1 MKALDWIAGSVFLT
15 IGTRDLIDIGLL
27 WFVFYRALV
36 LLRGT
41 RAIQSLVGLLVLGLV
56 YILSQRFEL
65 YAMRWTLEK
74 FFVYIVLAVL
84 ILFQD
89 DIRRGLARAGGQ
101 LFTGFSANPDT
112 FAHEEVVQAAF
123 AMASRRIGAIMVI
136 EREASLK
143 ELIESG
149 HPVDSV
155 VTQELLM
162 TLFHPTS
169 PLHDGA
175 VLLAKGRIAAA
186 KCFLPLSLSKDIAR
200 YFGTRHRAALG
211 LSEETDAVVVVV
223 SEERGGVS
231 LVLGGALTPV
241 ADTNELRQRLQ
252 EVFQPRDAEPVAGGL
267 R

>member
-15 IGTRDLIDIGLL
+15 MGTRDLIDIGLL

-149 HPVDSV
+149 H
-155 VTQELLM
+155 
-162 TLFHPTS
+162 
-169 PLHDGA
+169 
-175 VLLAKGRIAAA
+175 RWIAW
-186 KCFLPLSLSKDIAR
+186 
-200 YFGTRHRAALG
+200 
-211 LSEETDAVVVVV
+211 
-223 SEERGGVS
+223 
-231 LVLGGALTPV
+231 
-241 ADTNELRQRLQ
+241 
-252 EVFQPRDAEPVAGGL
+252 
-267 R
+267 